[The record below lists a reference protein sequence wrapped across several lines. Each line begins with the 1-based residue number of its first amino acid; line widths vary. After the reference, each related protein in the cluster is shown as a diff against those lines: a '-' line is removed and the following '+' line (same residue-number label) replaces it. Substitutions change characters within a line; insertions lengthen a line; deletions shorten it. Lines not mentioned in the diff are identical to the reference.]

1 LVSSIQKAFG
11 VHGEKVTDVLEDEQG
26 EEFLA
31 HEVGLEG
38 RHALPK
44 DGIDLCCFVGYQK
57 TALMIVASKL
67 NREKNVAGDI
77 NWAQALKYVESV
89 RVELGLTDE
98 K

>member
-1 LVSSIQKAFG
+1 
-11 VHGEKVTDVLEDEQG
+11 
-26 EEFLA
+26 
-31 HEVGLEG
+31 
-38 RHALPK
+38 
-44 DGIDLCCFVGYQK
+44 
-57 TALMIVASKL
+57 MIVASKL